1 MKYKRTNSLLF
12 AFFVIIFFFS
22 VLKASDA
29 YIVYWI
35 VCLVKLLLKWS
46 FSPCRVKR
54 HKDDCLCAIC
64 VMMRRRQE
72 REESAQIEDHLQTS
86 SSHVAQEM
94 KPEVY

>member
-1 MKYKRTNSLLF
+1 MKYKQTNSLLL
-12 AFFVIIFFFS
+12 AFFVLYFFS
-22 VLKASDA
+22 VLKALDA

-35 VCLVKLLLKWS
+35 VCLVKFLLKWS